1 MKNNTANKNNKIIN
15 MKKIIFL
22 FPFFF
27 IKSLIAQVDDKTGLD
42 NLLQTGAI
50 SVTIGGD
57 FIVTGSFPALITER
71 VDQFV
76 SRVHKESSERILA
89 NITGPTQLEELK
101 KKIDDF
107 SLRGITLKRAS
118 GEIRILDLQKFR
130 INGDFTNNPY
140 LKNDDVIIF
149 PDNDLERNFFTV
161 EGAVNNPD
169 RFFYVEG
176 DNLQDALELA
186 RGINKAYENV
196 DSVNIYRLSYDG
208 QEMRVIECD
217 INERTPLVR
226 GDRIVVVADETQR
239 KEFNVIVI
247 GEVNRPGIIPI
258 TKNNT
263 TVRKVIEDAGGF
275 TENASLKKAKLFRGS
290 SNIRFILE
298 NEFGMNLEK
307 FNDYLRGWPNPYLS
321 EYEKNTML
329 RMSNLT
335 EADTIFFLA
344 DEQIRQMSNEASI
357 DFSDVLNENSET
369 ASLKVESGDVIIIPT
384 KATTVYVFGQVA
396 HPGLVKYIE
405 GKDFRYYLGAAGGVG
420 ELARSEDEIMIIKSE
435 SKAWLQADEHS
446 HDIEPGDY
454 IYVPKNP
461 VRSFDYTL
469 GKIAT
474 YLSIVGSVAT
484 IIILVVQL
492 GK

>member
-1 MKNNTANKNNKIIN
+1 
-15 MKKIIFL
+15 MKKIIILFSFL
-22 FPFFF
+22 F
-27 IKSLIAQVDDKTGLD
+27 IASLFAQTDDKSGYS
-42 NLLQTGAI
+42 NLLQAGTI

-57 FIVTGSFPALITER
+57 FIVTGSFPAFVTER

-76 SRVHKESSERILA
+76 SRMYKQASEKLLA
-89 NITGPTQLEELK
+89 NVINPQQVEELQ
-101 KKIDDF
+101 KKIDNF
-107 SLRGITLKRAS
+107 SLRGITLKRSS
-118 GEIRILDLQKFR
+118 GEVQKLDLQKFR
-130 INGDFTNNPY
+130 VTGDFQNNPY

-149 PDNDLERNFFTV
+149 PDNDIERNFFTV
-161 EGAVNNPD
+161 EGAVNNPN
-169 RFFYVEG
+169 RFFYVDD

-196 DSVNIYRLSYDG
+196 DSVYIHRLSYDG
-208 QEMRVIECD
+208 KKMDIIGVD
-217 INERTPLVR
+217 INSSIPLRR
-226 GDRIVVVADETQR
+226 GDRIVVIADETQR
-239 KEFNVIVI
+239 KEFNVIVL

-263 TVRKVIEDAGGF
+263 TISQVIKDAGGF
-275 TENASLKKAKLFRGS
+275 TETASLKRAKLFRGS

-298 NEFGMNLEK
+298 KEFDMDLEK
-307 FNDYLRGWPNPYLS
+307 FNNYLKGWPNPFLS
-321 EYEKNTML
+321 EYEKSTML

-335 EADTIFFLA
+335 EEDTIFFLA
-344 DEQIRQMSNEASI
+344 DEEIRQMVNEASV

-369 ASLKVESGDVIIIPT
+369 ASLKVNNGDVIIVPPQ
-384 KATTVYVFGQVA
+384 ATTVYVFGQVA

-405 GKDFRYYLGAAGGVG
+405 GKDFRYYLDAAGGLG

-446 HDIEPGDY
+446 HDIEAGDY

-474 YLSIVGSVAT
+474 YLSIVGSIAT

>member
-1 MKNNTANKNNKIIN
+1 
-15 MKKIIFL
+15 MKKLIFL
-22 FPFFF
+22 FSFLSVV
-27 IKSLIAQVDDKTGLD
+27 SLFAQTDERSGFS
-42 NLLQTGAI
+42 NLLQAGTI

-57 FIVTGSFPALITER
+57 FIVTGSFPAFVTER

-76 SRVHKESSERILA
+76 SRLYKETSGKLLA
-89 NITGPTQLEELK
+89 NINASYQLDELK

-107 SLRGITLKRAS
+107 SLRGITLKRSS
-118 GEIRILDLQKFR
+118 GEIQTLDLQKFR
-130 INGDFTNNPY
+130 VNGEFVNNPY

-149 PDNDLERNFFTV
+149 PDNDIERNFFTV

-169 RFFYVEG
+169 KFFYMEG

-196 DSVNIYRLSYDG
+196 KRVDIHRLSYDG
-208 QEMRVIECD
+208 QKMNVVMSD
-217 INERTPLVR
+217 IDSVTLLQR

-239 KEFNVIVI
+239 KEFNVIVL
-247 GEVNRPGIIPI
+247 GEVNRPGVIPI

-263 TVRKVIEDAGGF
+263 SIKEVIENAGGF
-275 TENASLKKAKLFRGS
+275 TEMASLKKAKLFRGS

-298 NEFGMNLEK
+298 KEFGLDLE
-307 FNDYLRGWPNPYLS
+307 DLSEYLKGWPNPFLF

-344 DEQIRQMSNEASI
+344 DEQIRQMTNEASI
-357 DFSDVLNENSET
+357 DFTDVMDENSET
-369 ASLKVESGDVIIIPT
+369 SSLKLEEGDIIIIPP

-396 HPGLVKYIE
+396 HPGLVKYLE
-405 GKDFRYYLGAAGGVG
+405 GKDFKYYISAAGGLG
-420 ELARSEDEIMIIKSE
+420 ELAREEDEIMIIKSE
-435 SKAWLQADEHS
+435 SKAWLRADENPKS
-446 HDIEPGDY
+446 IEPGDY
-454 IYVPKNP
+454 IYIPKDP
-461 VRSFDYTL
+461 VRSFDYTI
-469 GKIAT
+469 GKIAN
-474 YLSIVGSVAT
+474 YLSIVGSIAT